1 MDEWILN
8 MQSQMLWA
16 TYMHLTLLNIVY
28 MQQSINIADELLY
41 AVSTRKTSGFF
52 RGPYSCCL
60 YRKKKLTSGGHRFE
74 TFNLREKQM
83 LNQRKNIQ
91 ILFKDLCLFCFVL
104 FFKGP

>member
-1 MDEWILN
+1 

-52 RGPYSCCL
+52 RGPYSCL
-60 YRKKKLTSGGHRFE
+60 YRKKKLTPEGHRFG

-83 LNQRKNIQ
+83 LNQRKISKFYSKACVCFV
-91 ILFKDLCLFCFVL
+91 LVWSFVLFCFLRVHR
-104 FFKGP
+104 